1 MNSGCLAPKFCVF
14 FPSRAQEEQECWNKL
29 HGNPN
34 TLVISMNLTLKIVKH
49 VCIYWGET
57 EEGEEWGMKIFFFCR
72 DSICS
77 QHAVPYRQLEPKY
90 ATLLL

>member
-34 TLVISMNLTLKIVKH
+34 TLLISMNLTLKIVKH

-57 EEGEEWGMKIFFFCR
+57 EEGEEWGMKIFF
-72 DSICS
+72 
-77 QHAVPYRQLEPKY
+77 
-90 ATLLL
+90 LLGFNLFLAHCPIQITRT